1 MLESSNIK
9 NPQIDIRTEKKGD
22 RQVMVRISDNGRG
35 ITEEIRSK
43 LFEPFFTT
51 KEVGKGTGMGLAI
64 AYQII
69 EKHQGT
75 IEVSSEPGKGASFA
89 IVIPIHPQDPEAI
102 ARQVGSSSKDMEK
115 NVISKVM

>member
-69 EKHQGT
+69 EKHQGK

-89 IVIPIHPQDPEAI
+89 IVIPIHPQDPGAI
-102 ARQVGSSSKDMEK
+102 ARQVGSSSKDMK
-115 NVISKVM
+115 KIVISKVM